1 MTVFNTEPDVE
12 RELSRFG
19 RVLGRA
25 SVFLL
30 VNLAAI
36 VDMTTLREGDGEDDY
51 LIDVPANRLSEVRQ
65 PIAELHE
72 EVRRRFGI
80 DVTVRVMPVAD

>member
-12 RELSRFG
+12 RELTRFG

-30 VNLAAI
+30 VHLAKI
-36 VDMTTLREGDGEDDY
+36 VDITTLREGDGEDDY
-51 LIDVPANRLSEVRQ
+51 LIDVPASRVPEVTG
-65 PIAELHE
+65 PVADLHDE
-72 EVRRRFGI
+72 IRCRFGI
-80 DVTVRVMPVAD
+80 DVKVRVISAPD